1 MHRAETLDNHARFKE
16 LCALAQANS
25 LDRVD
30 RLELKEHLEI
40 CDSCRQIYD
49 QYAAIQSK
57 GMAYLSGSYAMSEDA
72 ERWDSREVRQ
82 KLFASIQG
90 MEAHE
95 VQVELAA
102 QFSVDRGASERR

>member
-1 MHRAETLDNHARFKE
+1 
-16 LCALAQANS
+16 
-25 LDRVD
+25 
-30 RLELKEHLEI
+30 
-40 CDSCRQIYD
+40 
-49 QYAAIQSK
+49 
-57 GMAYLSGSYAMSEDA
+57 MAYLSGSYAMSEDA